1 MSNEQWKTI
10 QGYEGLYSVS
20 NRGRVYSYRSKR
32 CLKPAHTK
40 AGYHCVHLADKGK
53 VSVMFIHRLVALAF
67 IPNPQDKPTVNHIN
81 EIKTDNRV
89 ENLEWATNHEQNIN
103 GTRIARVRAHTD
115 YKSRGIDYSVI
126 AAKHDYKNINKK
138 QRKPV
143 LQLSMDG
150 LLLAHFDSLADAA
163 RSLGIKPSH
172 ICCCLKGRRKSCAGY
187 QWKYV

>member
-89 ENLEWATNHEQNIN
+89 ENLEWATNHEQKYP
-103 GTRIARVRAHTD
+103 RYPD
-115 YKSRGIDYSVI
+115 CKS
-126 AAKHDYKNINKK
+126 
-138 QRKPV
+138 
-143 LQLSMDG
+143 
-150 LLLAHFDSLADAA
+150 
-163 RSLGIKPSH
+163 
-172 ICCCLKGRRKSCAGY
+172 KSTY
-187 QWKYV
+187 RL